1 MALLCMPLFKLCNSL
16 NGRWSMYTRMNN
28 MFVEIVI
35 VDAKELYLSKAFAKV
50 VYNVI

>member
-1 MALLCMPLFKLCNSL
+1 MV
-16 NGRWSMYTRMNN
+16 YVHTYEN